1 MFFRRQEGRYRET
14 DRVTRYKL
22 IKSGKHWLR
31 ASTSLFGLFKVLRG
45 GIDTAQVTTEV
56 VEDRSSTSLTGLDIL
71 KGIAAAGTVIG
82 GGIATQSH
90 VHANEQTAVEKVVE
104 GKEVLANAD
113 QTTLGTVGQDN
124 QETPTSDTTS
134 QSLSESE
141 SASESAS
148 ASVSASASTSAS
160 QSASTSASESA
171 STSASAS
178 ASTSASES
186 ASTSASESASTSVSA
201 SSTAVGSQTATVTT
215 ITESSKDTNLTT
227 EKAGESP
234 ETPLTTLEGKVTL
247 NTLISKVE
255 KVADSTTNFSASA
268 TDLVATTAATEATA
282 KKVEEDRKKLAKL
295 SAEMGEYLA
304 KAVDLPD
311 ADSAITKVNSAIL
324 EIEKALADSNSDL
337 TAAVN
342 KATLARDS
350 IVAFV
355 SQSTSNQDLKEGET
369 TSQGSSSPA
378 KVLLDQNLSEAE
390 ILANLAGNYSSKVTN
405 LGHKASLDAA
415 IAKIQFEISNS
426 NRLLKSNATLEQYAQ
441 QREQLGSAVY
451 ELMSALTTAGFSG
464 NTTVNGSPAI
474 SASLNIAVDESKNF
488 TGVGTDT
495 IYNIPIYYKLTVT
508 NDGSKLTFVYTIT
521 YDNPATSDVEKP
533 SAKANVNHTI
543 YNTGTSKQTMFTLGS
558 GLGTPSNVT
567 SYLTDSSGNKFT
579 NKGLLKDSNTP
590 ITENGPGN
598 YTWGNGAQLTGFYS
612 EQGYALTSTWTVP
625 INSASDTSFTFR
637 PYAGSDDDTGF
648 TNYFN
653 VIVENKDDTSLST
666 SQSASESAST
676 SASES
681 ASTSASESARTSAS
695 ESASASTS
703 ASESASTSAS
713 QSASTSAS
721 ESASTSASQSASTSA
736 SESASTS
743 ASQSASTSASESAST
758 SASQSASTSASESAS
773 TSASQSASTSA
784 SESASTSA
792 SQSASTSASQSASTS
807 ASQSASTSAS
817 ESASTSA
824 SQSAS
829 TSASESAGKSRQ
841 QLPNTGTEASKSSV
855 LLGALA
861 AVGGLGLIAKR
872 RKRDDEE

>member
-90 VHANEQTAVEKVVE
+90 VYANEQTAVEKVVE

-369 TSQGSSSPA
+369 TSQGSPSPA

-441 QREQLGSAVY
+441 QREQLGSAVD

-474 SASLNIAVDESKNF
+474 SASLDIAVGQSKVYIGEGKDPN
-488 TGVGTDT
+488 
-495 IYNIPIYYKLTVT
+495 YNIPIYYKLTVT
-508 NDGSKLTFVYTIT
+508 NNGSNMTFVYTVT
-521 YDNPATSDVEKP
+521 YDNPATSTLEKP
-533 SAKANVNHTI
+533 SLNNNYTI
-543 YNTGTSKQTMFTLGS
+543 YNTRTSKGSMFTLGN
-558 GLGTPSNVT
+558 GFGTPSSVEN
-567 SYLTDSSGNKFT
+567 SITDSNGKVIRKFNSSTITNEGN
-579 NKGLLKDSNTP
+579 
-590 ITENGPGN
+590 NG
-598 YTWGNGAQLTGFYS
+598 YSWGDGAQLNGFNANK
-612 EQGYALTSTWTVP
+612 GYGLTSSWTVP
-625 INSASDTSFTFR
+625 LKSTGDTSFTFSPFTR
-637 PYAGSDDDTGF
+637 KDDDQTF

-653 VIVENKDDTSLST
+653 VIVEREDDTSLST
-666 SQSASESAST
+666 SQSAS
-676 SASES
+676 
-681 ASTSASESARTSAS
+681 
-695 ESASASTS
+695 ASASTS
-703 ASESASTSAS
+703 ASTSAS
-713 QSASTSAS
+713 
-721 ESASTSASQSASTSA
+721 
-736 SESASTS
+736 
-743 ASQSASTSASESAST
+743 
-758 SASQSASTSASESAS
+758 
-773 TSASQSASTSA
+773 
-784 SESASTSA
+784 
-792 SQSASTSASQSASTS
+792 
-807 ASQSASTSAS
+807 
-817 ESASTSA
+817 
-824 SQSAS
+824 
-829 TSASESAGKSRQ
+829 
-841 QLPNTGTEASKSSV
+841 
-855 LLGALA
+855 
-861 AVGGLGLIAKR
+861 
-872 RKRDDEE
+872 

>member
-426 NRLLKSNATLEQYAQ
+426 DRLLKSNATLEQYAQ
-441 QREQLGSAVY
+441 QREQLGSAVD

-474 SASLNIAVDESKNF
+474 SANLNIAVGESKYF
-488 TGVGTDT
+488 TGEGTDT
-495 IYNIPIYYKLTVT
+495 GYNIPIYYKLKVT

-533 SAKANVNHTI
+533 SAKANANHTI

-558 GLGTPSNVT
+558 GLGTPSSVT
-567 SYLTDSSGNKFT
+567 SYLTDSSGNKYT
-579 NKGLLKDSNTP
+579 RNGLLKDGTTP

-598 YTWGNGAQLTGFYS
+598 YTWGNGSQLTGFYS
-612 EQGYALTSTWTVP
+612 KQGYALTSTWTVP

-695 ESASASTS
+695 ESAL
-703 ASESASTSAS
+703 TSAS

-721 ESASTSASQSASTSA
+721 ESASTSASESASTSA

-743 ASQSASTSASESAST
+743 ASESASTSASESAST
-758 SASQSASTSASESAS
+758 SASMIHSTSLAPQTDTTKAR
-773 TSASQSASTSA
+773 
-784 SESASTSA
+784 
-792 SQSASTSASQSASTS
+792 
-807 ASQSASTSAS
+807 
-817 ESASTSA
+817 
-824 SQSAS
+824 
-829 TSASESAGKSRQ
+829 K
-841 QLPNTGTEASKSSV
+841 QLPNTGETASAANA
-855 LLGALA
+855 LLGVVAGLT
-861 AVGGLGLIAKR
+861 GLGLVAKR